1 MIEFLSWAMTKFKSR
16 LSTEQ
21 WAEIRK
27 AWEADKNA
35 TFAAIARA
43 QTPPISAQSISK
55 KAKREHWRKRT
66 VFATGRPTDYR
77 PEFDEQ
83 AQKLALLGATDK
95 QLADFFNI
103 AESTLNN
110 WKNAHYSFLE
120 SLREGK
126 MAADTKV
133 AEALYLRAIGYSH
146 PDMHIAVVD
155 GEIVK
160 TVIVK
165 HYPPDTAACIF
176 WLKNRQPQLWKE
188 KVEVKEDVSLSVFP
202 SKEKLDAIY
211 EKAMAEAEE
220 NERRIVHGRA
230 ERLGIDLSEFG
241 VGHD

>member
-1 MIEFLSWAMTKFKSR
+1 MTKFKSR
-16 LSTEQ
+16 LSPEQ

-27 AWEADKNA
+27 AWETDRNV
-35 TFAAIARA
+35 TFASLARV
-43 QTPPISAQSISK
+43 QTPPITGQAISK
-55 KAKREHWRKRT
+55 RAKREGWAKRT

-77 PEFDEQ
+77 PEFDQ
-83 AQKLALLGATDK
+83 QVYRLCLLGMTDK
-95 QLADFFNI
+95 QLAVFFDVTETTI
-103 AESTLNN
+103 NN
-110 WKNAHYSFLE
+110 WKKTHYSFLE

-126 MAADTKV
+126 MLADAKV
-133 AEALYLRAIGYSH
+133 AEALYLRATGYSH
-146 PDMHIAVVD
+146 PDTHIAVVD
-155 GEIVK
+155 GEIVQTETIK
-160 TVIVK
+160 R
-165 HYPPDTAACIF
+165 YPPDTGAAVF

-241 VGHD
+241 DGHD